1 MPIKDVPTFELE
13 ITIEMVLR
21 EKLFQVFRI
30 SFVIH
35 GSLAKFIYHQ
45 VLSFKIKVS
54 ATKNFLFFNMSTI
67 VWFY

>member
-1 MPIKDVPTFELE
+1 MPIKDVAPFELE

-35 GSLAKFIYHQ
+35 GPLAKFIYQ

-54 ATKNFLFFNMSTI
+54 ATKNFPFFNMSTI